1 MLRKFRISH
10 VMILLGTTLVMMV
23 GCSTTEGIG
32 KGVYRTG
39 EGVVEGVVDV
49 GEGTVEGA
57 GHIAEGVEKDLSG
70 EGGK

>member
-1 MLRKFRISH
+1 MLRRNRISH
-10 VMILLGTTLVMMV
+10 VMILLGATLMLMV
-23 GCSTTEGIG
+23 GCSTTEGVG

-39 EGVVEGVVDV
+39 EGVVEGAVNV

-57 GHIAEGVEKDLSG
+57 GHIAEGVGKDLSG